1 MRNALKFVL
10 LAILCLAFAGKAPLR
25 GQSAPASAPAQP
37 KFAYGGD
44 AAEITGRF
52 TDFLVF
58 ISAHVNSSAPS
69 LFELN
74 TVVPGSS
81 IAPDRAAE
89 IDRANVT
96 SLTLNL
102 DGVDVPLT
110 ALPARPNATFSTVLG
125 QQYQGTLGRDFL
137 SNLALQIDY
146 SRQTLRAYSAATY
159 KYSGKG
165 AVFPLAQTNGVP
177 VISVKFALQKG
188 KEITANFIVDSA
200 LDAPVV
206 LDPKFLTE
214 HHINGDRGRTIP
226 AIDPFTGAPSATT
239 GWLRTFQIGKLS
251 LDDVIAVYSDQG
263 LPDAGTPVAGA
274 IGSNLLRRFT
284 VVFDYPHHQLTLDP
298 NITFPDPDQEDKS
311 GMLIVPNGPNYKTF
325 EVANVQPNTPAAEGG
340 IKKGDI
346 IAGVDADPAVDLSII
361 DIRQLFQAVG
371 HKYKITLLRGDKT
384 SEVTIQM
391 RRYL

>member
-1 MRNALKFVL
+1 MKNALTFVF
-10 LAILCLAFAGKAPLR
+10 LAVLCLDLSAKPFLHA
-25 GQSAPASAPAQP
+25 QTAPAPAPP

-52 TDFLVF
+52 VDFLVF

-74 TVVPGSS
+74 TAAPASS

-89 IDRANVT
+89 LDRVNVA
-96 SLTLNL
+96 SPILNL
-102 DGVDVPLT
+102 DGVDVPLA
-110 ALPARPNATFSTVLG
+110 ALPALPDAAFSQTVG
-125 QQYQGTLGRDFL
+125 QRYQGTLGRDFL

-146 SRQTLRAYSAATY
+146 SRQTLRIYSAATY

-165 AVFPLAQTNGVP
+165 AVFPLTQASGMP
-177 VISVKFALQKG
+177 VISVRFALEKG
-188 KEITANFIVDSA
+188 KEITANFIVDTA
-200 LDAPVV
+200 LDASVV
-206 LDPKFLTE
+206 LDTKFLTE
-214 HHINGDRGRTIP
+214 HHLNGDHGRTIP
-226 AIDPFTGAPSATT
+226 AIDPLTGAPGAAT
-239 GWLRTFQIGKLS
+239 GWLRTFQIAKLPVQ
-251 LDDVIAVYSDQG
+251 DVLAVYSDQTF
-263 LPDAGTPVAGA
+263 PSAGTPVAGE

-298 NITFPDPDQEDKS
+298 NTSFPDPDQEDKS
-311 GMLIVPNGPNYKTF
+311 GMLIVAKGSNYKTF
-325 EVANVQPNTPAAEGG
+325 EVTNVQPNTPAAEGG

-346 IAGVDADPAVDLSII
+346 IAGVDADPAADLSLL
-361 DIRQLFQAVG
+361 DVRELFTSVG
-371 HKYKITLLRGDKT
+371 HKYKITLQRGDKT

>member
-1 MRNALKFVL
+1 MKNALKFAS
-10 LAILCLAFAGKAPLR
+10 LAVLCLAFAAEAFLR
-25 GQSAPASAPAQP
+25 GQTAPAPAPSQP

-58 ISAHVNSSAPS
+58 ISAHINSSAPS

-74 TVVPGSS
+74 TVASGSS
-81 IAPDRAAE
+81 IAPDRATE
-89 IDRANVT
+89 LDRTNVT
-96 SLTLNL
+96 SPTLNL
-102 DGVDVPLT
+102 DGVDVPLA
-110 ALPARPNATFSTVLG
+110 ALPAQANAAFMATVG
-125 QQYQGTLGRDFL
+125 QQYQGTLGLDFL

-146 SRQTLRAYSAATY
+146 LRQTIRAYSAATY

-165 AVFPLAQTNGVP
+165 AVFPLTKANGVP

-188 KEITANFIVDSA
+188 KEITANFIVDTA

-226 AIDPFTGAPSATT
+226 AIDPFTGAPGAAT
-239 GWLRTFQIGKLS
+239 GWLRTFEIGKLS
-251 LDDVIAVYSDQG
+251 LDDVLAVYSDQV

-274 IGSNLLRRFT
+274 IGSHVLRRFT
-284 VVFDYPHHQLTLDP
+284 VVFDYPHRQLTLDP

-311 GMLIVPNGPNYKTF
+311 GMLIVPKGPNYKTF
-325 EVANVQPNTPAAEGG
+325 EVANVQPNTPAASEG

-346 IAGVDADPAVDLSII
+346 IAGVDADPAADLSII
-361 DIRQLFQAVG
+361 DVRQLFQAVG
-371 HKYKITLLRGDKT
+371 HKYKITLQRGDKT